1 MRPSPFHPHPCPEKA
16 LLPGGIVYPSMVHT
30 VELPYE
36 RYREVL
42 LFGLAIIEDAFGI
55 RHGDTIHFVCNP
67 YLGSWDTGGRSF
79 FAYAKRFLC
88 QDGVKDGYVLL
99 LLGEIG
105 PHEPKPWYTKHSLEF
120 PLLSEAHDGN
130 A

>member
-1 MRPSPFHPHPCPEKA
+1 
-16 LLPGGIVYPSMVHT
+16 MVHT

-36 RYREVL
+36 RYREIL
-42 LFGLAIIEDAFGI
+42 RFGLAVIKDVYGI
-55 RHGDTIHFVCNP
+55 RHGDTLHFVCVP
-67 YLGSWDTGGRSF
+67 YLGSYDTGGRSF

-88 QDGVKDGYVLL
+88 QEGVEGGYVLL

-105 PHEPKPWYTKHSLEF
+105 PHEPKPWYTKYSLEF
-120 PLLSEAHDGN
+120 PLISEVHDGN